1 MQAAMRNQRTTW
13 RVQPLTFALHLS
25 LLNVGYAAQAHRI
38 LERIDVPRGIC
49 VILGDSTGNLT
60 SRLAGNTELSVY
72 AQLRS
77 PKQVTRLRQRMD
89 TAGLLGRRVWIER
102 GDLSRIHLADNVADV
117 LVAVNNATGITRA
130 EALRV
135 LRPKGK
141 ALLGDQELGK
151 PFPTGIDDWS
161 HPYHGP
167 DNNPQSLD
175 QVGRAPYLTQFPAE
189 PYYAPLIQVERWR
202 GRLRSGLTNIE
213 AHERPLA
220 TVVELRNEA
229 WMHTILIENP
239 WRLWRNGR

>member
-1 MQAAMRNQRTTW
+1 
-13 RVQPLTFALHLS
+13 
-25 LLNVGYAAQAHRI
+25 
-38 LERIDVPRGIC
+38 
-49 VILGDSTGNLT
+49 
-60 SRLAGNTELSVY
+60 
-72 AQLRS
+72 
-77 PKQVTRLRQRMD
+77 
-89 TAGLLGRRVWIER
+89 
-102 GDLSRIHLADNVADV
+102 VADV

-175 QVGRAPYLTQFPAE
+175 QVGRAPYLTQ
-189 PYYAPLIQVERWR
+189 L
-202 GRLRSGLTNIE
+202 
-213 AHERPLA
+213 
-220 TVVELRNEA
+220 ELRNEA